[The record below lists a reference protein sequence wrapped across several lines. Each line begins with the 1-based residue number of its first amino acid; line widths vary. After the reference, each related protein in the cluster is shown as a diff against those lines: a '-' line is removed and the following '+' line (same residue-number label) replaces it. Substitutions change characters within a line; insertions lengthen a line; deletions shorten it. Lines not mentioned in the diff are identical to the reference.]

1 MSSNA
6 LNQLDQALR
15 IGETELI
22 HLQSGEVEEAEKL
35 AMNRSKLL
43 GEAIADREGVSLTD
57 MLDKLHQLKRLQGRI
72 TTEALKL
79 QDSFRKD
86 LQNAKRQNKRL
97 VGYGKAM
104 KKTSAVQAK
113 YCSKMG

>member
-1 MSSNA
+1 MGNA
-6 LNQLDQALR
+6 LNQLDQALS

-22 HLQSGEVEEAEKL
+22 HLQSGEVEEAERL
-35 AMNRSKLL
+35 SMSRSKLL
-43 GEAIADREGVSLTD
+43 GEAIAGREGVSLPD
-57 MLDKLHQLKRLQGRI
+57 LLEKLHQLKRLQGRI

-86 LQNAKRQNKRL
+86 LQNARQQNKRL
-97 VGYGKAM
+97 AGYGKAM
-104 KKTSAVQAK
+104 KKTSAIQAK